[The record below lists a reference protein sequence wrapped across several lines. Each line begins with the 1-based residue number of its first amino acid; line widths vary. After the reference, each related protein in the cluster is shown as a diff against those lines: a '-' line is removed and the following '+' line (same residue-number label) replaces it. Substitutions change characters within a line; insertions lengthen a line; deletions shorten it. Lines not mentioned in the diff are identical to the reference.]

1 MHKSTL
7 NSKTPTSFVECVNVC
22 SGSGCFRGLAGVVS
36 PHYRWKEAAQH
47 PASKASKEGGVMRVP
62 DDSSGPALVIGLWQN
77 RDVLQLPNQ
86 EVSA

>member
-1 MHKSTL
+1 
-7 NSKTPTSFVECVNVC
+7 
-22 SGSGCFRGLAGVVS
+22 
-36 PHYRWKEAAQH
+36 
-47 PASKASKEGGVMRVP
+47 MRVP